1 MAATRAR
8 VGRGTLLGYD
18 LTSPYSTYVN
28 CAEMVRLTAPEMDFG
43 QVDAT
48 HLASDDNAMEFLPRG
63 FFDSGEIAMTANYYT
78 DDIETLLAIAVAQN
92 VVGWQITI
100 PDKKNGSGTDT
111 LITFMGYVMKFN
123 PFGEASPDANE
134 PLRHAMTIKITG
146 DITFTKATSGV

>member
-18 LTSPYSTYVN
+18 LSSPYSTYTN
-28 CAEMVRLTAPEMDFG
+28 CAEMVRLTAPELDNG

-63 FFDSGEIAMTANYYT
+63 FTDFGEVSMTANYYS
-78 DDIETLLAIAVAQN
+78 DDIETLMDIATDQTVC
-92 VVGWQITI
+92 GWQITI
-100 PDKKNGSGTDT
+100 PDRKNVSGTDT
-111 LITFMGYVMKFN
+111 LATFMGYVMKFN
-123 PFGEASPDANE
+123 PFGESSPDANE

-146 DITFTKATSGV
+146 KITWAKSTAGA